1 MLDEDVSRVSA
12 GGVRAIGAAAELWL
26 VKMAERAVGVAATNK
41 RKTLKFSDVQA
52 VRAVE
57 AWSLECFVH
66 AAASCVMWH
75 GEDVCSPLL

>member
-26 VKMAERAVGVAATNK
+26 VKMAERAVGIAAASK

-52 VRAVE
+52 VRARE
-57 AWSLECFVH
+57 AKLLAGRGH
-66 AAASCVMWH
+66 AAASCLDLAW
-75 GEDVCSPLL
+75 